1 MAKSR
6 PEPLSAKDEGSFA
19 FDTVSRRMPVILT
32 RVIDG
37 ASKLA
42 SKLTEEN
49 EHGKA
54 DDVKTIVNK
63 LSGLKYELQTNKKLL
78 PLDDGQV
85 DTEVWNKYIKETNS
99 LVPGS
104 DLAYFTGAWLLCECY
119 MYRRI
124 FQAFVTSNLY
134 KDYDPF
140 SDQKKESLFSTM
152 GSVESLSENVIQCT
166 EMLGNQASD
175 EAVRLEFE
183 TLLQFCLW
191 GNKCDLSVSGG
202 AILDGQHTGTAGQ
215 LEHLK
220 AWILVDNTSE
230 VWELLRSIDR
240 SSDHEEHI
248 DFVLDNAGFEVFTDL
263 CLAEFLLSLNLAKT
277 VHFHVKSIPWF
288 VSDASEK
295 DIEWQINQM
304 QESNNNYVSKL
315 GTKWQ
320 SRFKNGSFMFKK
332 HKYWTLAQDYSEMKT
347 TSPDLYAALG
357 TAKLIFFKGDLNY
370 RKLVGDRK
378 WPHTTPFSEALW
390 GFCPAPLCSLRTL
403 KADVVVGLKPGQDS
417 EAQSKDEKWMVN
429 GTYAV
434 IQYQHNL

>member
-1 MAKSR
+1 M
-6 PEPLSAKDEGSFA
+6 
-19 FDTVSRRMPVILT
+19 
-32 RVIDG
+32 
-37 ASKLA
+37 
-42 SKLTEEN
+42 
-49 EHGKA
+49 
-54 DDVKTIVNK
+54 
-63 LSGLKYELQTNKKLL
+63 
-78 PLDDGQV
+78 
-85 DTEVWNKYIKETNS
+85 
-99 LVPGS
+99 
-104 DLAYFTGAWLLCECY
+104 
-119 MYRRI
+119 
-124 FQAFVTSNLY
+124 
-134 KDYDPF
+134 
-140 SDQKKESLFSTM
+140 
-152 GSVESLSENVIQCT
+152 
-166 EMLGNQASD
+166 
-175 EAVRLEFE
+175 
-183 TLLQFCLW
+183 
-191 GNKCDLSVSGG
+191 
-202 AILDGQHTGTAGQ
+202 DGQHTGTAGQ

-295 DIEWQINQM
+295 DIEWQISQM

-332 HKYWTLAQDYSEMKT
+332 HKYWTLAHDYSEMKT